1 MPHFRRPP
9 ILLVLA
15 ALSLATTALNGAH
28 PGYTQSDNPSRDA
41 TGKIYFERPIAHVMG
56 HQGAS
61 WLERPE
67 REEEENPTK
76 LLELF
81 ELKSGQHIADI
92 GVGSGYHTRRIAPI
106 VGTSGQVYAV
116 DIQPEMLTI
125 LKQNLDAE
133 GITNV
138 TPILGEIEDT
148 NLPADQIDM
157 AFMVDV
163 YHECSHPYEMI
174 QSICE
179 ALKPGGRLILVE
191 YRKEDDWVP
200 IKPLH
205 KMTEAQA
212 RREMEPHPLKWV
224 KTDSDSLPWQHV
236 IVFEKT
242 EPTPRSAK

>member
-1 MPHFRRPP
+1 
-9 ILLVLA
+9 
-15 ALSLATTALNGAH
+15 
-28 PGYTQSDNPSRDA
+28 
-41 TGKIYFERPIAHVMG
+41 
-56 HQGAS
+56 
-61 WLERPE
+61 
-67 REEEENPTK
+67 
-76 LLELF
+76 
-81 ELKSGQHIADI
+81 
-92 GVGSGYHTRRIAPI
+92 
-106 VGTSGQVYAV
+106 
-116 DIQPEMLTI
+116 MLTI

-148 NLPADQIDM
+148 NLSADQIDM

>member
-1 MPHFRRPP
+1 MPHFRRTP

-15 ALSLATTALNGAH
+15 ALSLATTALNGEH

-41 TGKIYFERPIAHVMG
+41 TGKIYFSRPIAHVMG

-81 ELKSGQHIADI
+81 ELKPDQHIADI
-92 GVGSGYHTRRIAPI
+92 GVGSGYHTRRIAPV
-106 VGTSGQVYAV
+106 VGESGQVYAV

-148 NLPADQIDM
+148 NLPANQIDM

-205 KMTEAQA
+205 KMTEEQA

-242 EPTPRSAK
+242 ATTPAP

>member
-1 MPHFRRPP
+1 MPHFRRTP

-67 REEEENPTK
+67 REEEEKPTK

-106 VGTSGQVYAV
+106 VGTSGRVYAV

-148 NLPADQIDM
+148 NLSADQIDM

-163 YHECSHPYEMI
+163 YHECSHPYEMMS
-174 QSICE
+174 SIVS
-179 ALKPGGRLILVE
+179 ALRPGGRVFLLE
-191 YRKEDDWVP
+191 YRAEDPTVP
-200 IKPLH
+200 IKLLH
-205 KMTEAQA
+205 KMTQAQA
-212 RREMEPHPLKWV
+212 KKEMALVGLEWE
-224 KTDSDSLPWQHV
+224 KTLDDLPWQHFM
-236 IVFEKT
+236 VFRK
-242 EPTPRSAK
+242 P